1 MTCLYPCCSSALT
14 CYHTLNEKVTVGT
27 YSMWMGVWMEFISC
41 RPTLRMH
48 VSWSPPP
55 HDHKMPKYKLS
66 KLHYRSHGVGAGFW
80 GTKGQEK
87 AGSPCE
93 GCIFVKRWVT
103 VNIWICTIKTVT
115 RENWTFIQFWEICLL
130 LLRYEVSYWQWFPE
144 ACQDQLPSSLGI
156 PVVFSFPED
165 DEREEEEEGE
175 AAALHRDV
183 WDSSCNPWPLPQR
196 QVSYLVI

>member
-1 MTCLYPCCSSALT
+1 MLSYTEWESDCGYIQYVNGSVNGIHQLPSHIENACLVVP
-14 CYHTLNEKVTVGT
+14 
-27 YSMWMGVWMEFISC
+27 
-41 RPTLRMH
+41 
-48 VSWSPPP
+48 PPP